1 MTGGIAQFTR
11 MLSRAPSAYT
21 KALYQEGCTPPAPDC
36 QIAICAILA
45 SQRAARI
52 HRTLEAGNASDE
64 ALRESEEALW
74 LARQHAQTACTNVG
88 IDYEQLGD
96 A

>member
-1 MTGGIAQFTR
+1 MGIAQFTR
-11 MLSRAPSAYT
+11 MLSRAPSDGLIAAYR
-21 KALYQEGCTPPAPDC
+21 EGFTPPAPDC

-64 ALRESEEALW
+64 ALRASEEALW
-74 LARQHAQTACTNVG
+74 LARQHAQTACSNVG
-88 IDYEQLGD
+88 IDYDQLGE